1 MQRYGNIIGTG
12 RYLPKNEVTNETF
25 AQWMGEVNPTL
36 AEVVGKFEKS
46 SNIKTRF
53 YADED
58 MATSDLAVEAAK
70 AALEDAGITP
80 DEVDLIILGTD
91 SPDYITPATSVV
103 VQEKLGAKKAGTFDV
118 GCACASFPTGL
129 ALGAGLIST
138 NPHMKHVLVIGAY
151 LMHRLADYKKD
162 VISFF
167 YGDGAGQLFSTQRQT
182 GFRFLSI
189 FADGSYYPNWGIYA
203 GGTAE
208 PATVENVQ
216 SGKTKVRLVT
226 RSRLK

>member
-1 MQRYGNIIGTG
+1 
-12 RYLPKNEVTNETF
+12 
-25 AQWMGEVNPTL
+25 
-36 AEVVGKFEKS
+36 
-46 SNIKTRF
+46 
-53 YADED
+53 

-167 YGDGAGQLFSTQRQT
+167 TVMGQGSCFSTQRQT

-189 FADGSYYPNWGIYA
+189 LQMAPTIQTGAFMLV
-203 GGTAE
+203 E
-208 PATVENVQ
+208 PQNLQQ
-216 SGKTKVRLVT
+216 SKMFNRA
-226 RSRLK
+226 RLKCAW

>member
-70 AALEDAGITP
+70 AALPEDVNAP
-80 DEVDLIILGTD
+80 
-91 SPDYITPATSVV
+91 
-103 VQEKLGAKKAGTFDV
+103 KA
-118 GCACASFPTGL
+118 
-129 ALGAGLIST
+129 
-138 NPHMKHVLVIGAY
+138 
-151 LMHRLADYKKD
+151 
-162 VISFF
+162 
-167 YGDGAGQLFSTQRQT
+167 
-182 GFRFLSI
+182 
-189 FADGSYYPNWGIYA
+189 
-203 GGTAE
+203 
-208 PATVENVQ
+208 
-216 SGKTKVRLVT
+216 
-226 RSRLK
+226 